1 MHTTLERTSNMNDP
15 VITALRIAAALIGA
29 AGALTVSIAL
39 LAGSIS
45 LTLALVSLLAFG
57 VMGAAFIF
65 GE

>member
-1 MHTTLERTSNMNDP
+1 MTDP
-15 VITALRIAAALIGA
+15 VITALRIAAALIGS

-57 VMGAAFIF
+57 LMGAAFIF